1 MIKEWLQS
9 FTIKITYE
17 YIIIIIL
24 LHEHDKLSIKMF
36 FEQFLW
42 FNYFSLN
49 STCGSFHVFQ
59 IRLLGILNHEW

>member
-36 FEQFLW
+36 FEQFL
-42 FNYFSLN
+42 
-49 STCGSFHVFQ
+49 
-59 IRLLGILNHEW
+59 